1 MNKGTRERRNYVHI
15 TRPEFKIKLNVP
27 SYRRQNVY
35 RFFQRANRKAF
46 AMFRIIKFDKRD
58 EHSNKILITLLS
70 IKLGLFTK
78 RMSRSHFIKYDYKI
92 VTLV

>member
-1 MNKGTRERRNYVHI
+1 MFLLTGGKTS
-15 TRPEFKIKLNVP
+15 TDSFKEQTEKH
-27 SYRRQNVY
+27 
-35 RFFQRANRKAF
+35 FK
-46 AMFRIIKFDKRD
+46 FRIIKFDKRD

>member
-1 MNKGTRERRNYVHI
+1 MNKGTGERRNYVHI
-15 TRPEFKIKLNVP
+15 TRSEFKIKLNVP